1 MKRLPTKLTIKLPTE
16 LSSSAANWLGLTA
29 LVALGLLASRLHV
42 PLCPH
47 HDYVLLSVFSLSL
60 WQFYGLRRSIIP
72 IALIAVLSAQPGELL
87 LSTALACTE
96 ILAVAILVRR
106 YRLRLVL
113 ADAIFWLSVGP
124 VASVLLPTVIPL
136 ASPMMLNGIANAL
149 FARLIYLAWILYRRN
164 TLVSFRDLSF
174 HLMVAFG
181 LLPMLLALALSDGA
195 AHFTAD
201 AAPQLQIA
209 LVILSGILWA
219 AEWISRQT
227 VATLNQLSGLT
238 SELPAKLA
246 SGIGRLDWPQT
257 SVAETRMLITN
268 FKVMTASLSALLTG
282 ERQIHEKLDAQVA
295 DRTAALS
302 DSLREKEALLREVHH
317 RVKNN
322 LQVISSMLRLESSRH
337 PGSATVLDDM
347 QSRIHSMALLHETVY
362 RTERFAAIDLGSY
375 LQQIAT
381 QAMRTLQPMPPRV
394 QLRLTLGHLPVDLDR
409 ATPCGLLA
417 NELLSN
423 SLKHAFPEGRAGT
436 IDVKLEALGDDRWR
450 FSVTDD
456 GIGLPPDFNPQLQ
469 SGLGLKL
476 ATGLAEQIGG
486 PLHVSPHASFSVT
499 FVQAPLASA
508 FSTR

>member
-1 MKRLPTKLTIKLPTE
+1 MNQPP
-16 LSSSAANWLGLTA
+16 AAPPNRAGYWLGLPV
-29 LVALGLLASRLHV
+29 LVALGLLASRLQV

-47 HDYVLLSVFSLSL
+47 HDYLMLSVFSLSL
-60 WQFYGLRRSIIP
+60 WQFYGLRRSIVP
-72 IALIAVLSAQPGELL
+72 IVLMAALSAPSGALFQ
-87 LSTALACTE
+87 SAVLACTE
-96 ILAVAILVRR
+96 VLTVVILVRR

-113 ADAIFWLSVGP
+113 ADAIFWLFLGP
-124 VASVLLPTVIPL
+124 LASNLLPSVVPL
-136 ASPMMLNGIANAL
+136 ASPLMLNGIGNAL
-149 FARLIYLAWILYRRN
+149 FARLIYLAWVLYRRN

-195 AHFTAD
+195 SHFTAD

-209 LVILSGILWA
+209 LAILSGILLV

-238 SELPAKLA
+238 SELPAKLE
-246 SGIGRLDWPQT
+246 SGVGRLEWPQT

-268 FKVMTASLSALLTG
+268 FKVMSASLSALLAG

-295 DRTAALS
+295 ERTAALS

-337 PGSATVLDDM
+337 PGSAAVLDDM
-347 QSRIHSMALLHETVY
+347 QNRIHSMALLHETVY

-381 QAMRTLQPMPPRV
+381 QAMRTLQPMPPRIE
-394 QLRLTLGHLPVDLDR
+394 LRLALGQLPVDLDR

-423 SLKHAFPEGRAGT
+423 SLKHAFAEGRAGT
-436 IDVKLEALGDDRWR
+436 IEVKLESLGGDRWR
-450 FSVTDD
+450 FSVADD
-456 GIGLPPDFNPQLQ
+456 GIGLPADFNPQQQ

-476 ATGLAEQIGG
+476 ATGLAEQLGG
-486 PLHVSPHASFSVT
+486 PLQVGPGASFSVT

-508 FSTR
+508 LTL